1 MTQQSDENQSNLIAL
16 LQMPAEKI
24 FAESK
29 YKP

>member
-1 MTQQSDENQSNLIAL
+1 MEQQPEKEQSNLIAL
-16 LQMPAEKI
+16 LQLPAEKI